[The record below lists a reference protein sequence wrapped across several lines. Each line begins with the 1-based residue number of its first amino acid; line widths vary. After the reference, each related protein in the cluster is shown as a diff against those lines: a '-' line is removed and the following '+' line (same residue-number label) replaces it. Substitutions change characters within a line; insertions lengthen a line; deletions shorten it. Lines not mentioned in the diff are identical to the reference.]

1 MTNVIEEADR
11 RQLRLWRW
19 TLLSFLL
26 AWALLLVRYL
36 LGTVFKE
43 QALNSSPIGV
53 TVLVAT
59 VVLLVV
65 AVALITQLARL
76 AARAKADPQLRE
88 ALIDNELVKWHLAQ
102 SWKAGFLGAIATPF
116 IFLLIDTVYPIDD
129 PLLVA
134 LTTAMVGSGAFLTSF
149 HLRSSR

>member
-1 MTNVIEEADR
+1 
-11 RQLRLWRW
+11 
-19 TLLSFLL
+19 
-26 AWALLLVRYL
+26 